1 MSEVL
6 ALKMSI
12 MLYDREKIG
21 WGRGVPS
28 VLFVTNRRVAVV
40 KLKRKKSFP
49 LTYRYD
55 GCPDNLTDAL
65 KNEGSFEVAVSQILE
80 AAPDTVMKTPY
91 MRIRC
96 NTDSG
101 EKVFSFVLS
110 AFWTS
115 SGISPAAMTYYQM
128 ISEAITQ
135 AKKGTIC
142 VASPI
147 TDESINTPSAISFI
161 KDLKKSRGTQA
172 HGLS

>member
-1 MSEVL
+1 
-6 ALKMSI
+6 
-12 MLYDREKIG
+12 
-21 WGRGVPS
+21 
-28 VLFVTNRRVAVV
+28 
-40 KLKRKKSFP
+40 
-49 LTYRYD
+49 
-55 GCPDNLTDAL
+55 
-65 KNEGSFEVAVSQILE
+65 
-80 AAPDTVMKTPY
+80 MKTPY

-115 SGISPAAMTYYQM
+115 SGISSAAVTYYQM

-147 TDESINTPSAISFI
+147 TDESINTPAQSLLSRT
-161 KDLKKSRGTQA
+161 LKN
-172 HGLS
+172 HGAPKRMVFLEAKTFSSIHQEYLTATEEFSIVINTGSKKPAS